1 MWEISQLTMQHRG
14 GEVMDQLYCTVCPN
28 QCLMEVS
35 TQEKEIMVKG
45 NRCARGLDFAKQ
57 ETVCPVRVLTS
68 TVLGAETGGWVL
80 VPVRSRNAIPLKQ
93 HMEIMDVLKKVRI
106 DHSVEMGDVV
116 LPNAKGSGEDIIACA
131 PSRVCSF
138 LYSISN

>member
-1 MWEISQLTMQHRG
+1 MPESVPDGSQHT
-14 GEVMDQLYCTVCPN
+14 GEGDNGQREPVC
-28 QCLMEVS
+28 
-35 TQEKEIMVKG
+35 K
-45 NRCARGLDFAKQ
+45 